1 MINLSEL
8 RVFVTAAEEGNFSRA
23 AERLQLSQSAISQNI
38 QAIEKEYGVELFIR
52 RGRTVELSE
61 AGQAILPMARDVLHS
76 SYKFEDAMQNANNQ
90 VGGELLIGCS
100 TSSGRY
106 LMPSLLSMFQKQFP
120 AVRSRIKVMPR
131 EEVLNQLL
139 SEKIPL
145 GVTSQMFE
153 HHEIESEPVFT
164 EKIILIVP
172 SGHPWAANGKTEPMN
187 LVGQPMIMREETSG
201 TRGTVLTG
209 LRSCGVTPDMLN
221 VVMELGSG
229 EAIELAVERGMGMA
243 FVSEMVA
250 ARGLSL
256 GLVKKVDMDCVS
268 LQRTVYMARRPNYP
282 FTRAQNTFWG
292 FVREQRQK
300 LNSEIWN
307 SLTTMGTG

>member
-61 AGQAILPMARDVLHS
+61 AGHAILPLAREVLHS

-90 VGGELLIGCS
+90 MGGELLIGCS

-120 AVRSRIKVMPR
+120 AVRSRIKVMSR

-139 SEKIPL
+139 SEMIPL

-153 HHEIESEPVFT
+153 HHEIESEPD
-164 EKIILIVP
+164 L
-172 SGHPWAANGKTEPMN
+172 H
-187 LVGQPMIMREETSG
+187 
-201 TRGTVLTG
+201 
-209 LRSCGVTPDMLN
+209 
-221 VVMELGSG
+221 
-229 EAIELAVERGMGMA
+229 
-243 FVSEMVA
+243 
-250 ARGLSL
+250 
-256 GLVKKVDMDCVS
+256 
-268 LQRTVYMARRPNYP
+268 
-282 FTRAQNTFWG
+282 
-292 FVREQRQK
+292 
-300 LNSEIWN
+300 
-307 SLTTMGTG
+307 

>member
-23 AERLQLSQSAISQNI
+23 AERLQLSQAAISQNI
-38 QAIEKEYGVELFIR
+38 HSIEKEYGVELFIR

-120 AVRSRIKVMPR
+120 GIRSRIKVMSR
-131 EEVLNQLL
+131 EEVLDQLL
-139 SEKIPL
+139 NEKIPL
-145 GVTSQMFE
+145 GLTSRMFE
-153 HHEIESEPVFT
+153 HHDLESEPIFT
-164 EKIILIVP
+164 EKVILVVP
-172 SGHPWAANGKTEPMN
+172 PNHPWAANGHVDPKDI
-187 LVGQPMIMREETSG
+187 VGQPIIMREESSG
-201 TRGTVLTG
+201 TRETLLEG
-209 LRSCGVTPDMLN
+209 LRVNGVTPDMLT
-221 VVMELGSG
+221 VVMELGSS
-229 EAIELAVERGMGMA
+229 EAIELAVERGMGIA
-243 FVSEMVA
+243 FVTEMIA

-256 GLVKKVDMDCVS
+256 GLIKRVEMGG
-268 LQRTVYMARRPNYP
+268 LTLERNIYLARRRNYP
-282 FTRAQNTFWG
+282 FTRAQSLFWS
-292 FVREQRQK
+292 FAKDQRQK
-300 LNSEIWN
+300 LNTEIWN